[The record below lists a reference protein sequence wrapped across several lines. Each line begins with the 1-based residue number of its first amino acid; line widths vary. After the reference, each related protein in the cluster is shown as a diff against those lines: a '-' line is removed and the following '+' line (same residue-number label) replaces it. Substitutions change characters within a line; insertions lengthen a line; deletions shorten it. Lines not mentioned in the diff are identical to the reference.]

1 MRQFFGKKPPKVEGE
16 RLDIGRPHLAE
27 LLGDLKQE
35 SEGAEVWIA
44 DVAPVQQATDDELR
58 QAIHC
63 HLRLANE
70 GKRLALKNV
79 ASRFADTLRET
90 RLNRMI
96 EIRNVLPSPSARV
109 EAS

>member
-1 MRQFFGKKPPKVEGE
+1 MRLFFGKKPRKVDAD

-35 SEGAEVWIA
+35 SEGDEVWIA
-44 DVAPVQQATDDELR
+44 DVAPVQQASDDELR
-58 QAIHC
+58 QAIRC
-63 HLRLANE
+63 HLRLSEE
-70 GKRLALKNV
+70 GKRLALENV
-79 ASRFADTLRET
+79 ASNFADTLRET

-96 EIRNVLPSPSARV
+96 EIRNVQPSPKARA